1 VRKRAEFRHAQKASE
16 EVPIAGRFVSS
27 LRIGALSAAVLLPS
41 VVLYGIGFG
50 IMAGTVDLTLAEA
63 AFFSGWVYAGGAQMA
78 SLQGW
83 AYPVPLLFVCLTTL
97 AINAR
102 YLLMGATLRPLLAGH
117 NPVSVYAALF
127 FLVDAN
133 WAPAMA
139 QRRENVDGV
148 AFFFGSGLVM
158 WSCWVASTMAGH
170 AFGQI
175 LGEPR
180 DLGVDFVLAAFFTT
194 AAVSFWKRARVVTP
208 LLVAV
213 AAAVIAEKTLPGPWY
228 ILVGALAGSL
238 AGAWRRDRTA

>member
-1 VRKRAEFRHAQKASE
+1 MRKRAESGAANKLFE
-16 EVPIAGRFVSS
+16 EVYITSHFVSS
-27 LRIGALSAAVLLPS
+27 LRVGALSAAVLLPS

-50 IMAGTVDLTLAEA
+50 ITAGAVQLSLAEA

-83 AYPVPLLFVCLTTL
+83 TYPVPLLFVCLTTL

-117 NPVSVYAALF
+117 NTFAVYAALF

-139 QRRENVDGV
+139 QRREKVDGV

-180 DLGVDFVLAAFFTT
+180 ELGVDFVLAAFFAT
-194 AAVSFWKRARVVTP
+194 AAVTFWKKARVVSP
-208 LLVAV
+208 LVVAV
-213 AAAVIAEKTLPGPWY
+213 AASVIAERMLPGPWY

-238 AGAWRRDRTA
+238 AGAWRP